1 MPRGNYGG
9 IRLRNNEMPLIRAA
23 SFFLEIG
30 LLFVNGVSN
39 TKYGWS
45 NERRIMLAIGVL
57 QVLGSIILLNMLFDS
72 RLGDFFLP
80 HDWRRQRQADDVRQ
94 PPVEGARPT
103 SSS

>member
-9 IRLRNNEMPLIRAA
+9 IRLRNNDMPLIRAA

-30 LLFVNGVSN
+30 LLFVDGVSN

-57 QVLGSIILLNMLFDS
+57 QVLGSINFCICITLFADPIKQ
-72 RLGDFFLP
+72 RRIFVKFFI
-80 HDWRRQRQADDVRQ
+80 
-94 PPVEGARPT
+94 T
-103 SSS
+103 SQQLTYNLFCNSTFIN